1 MGEGEGRVLIN
12 CLLCQFKHCG
22 GRLEEQSL
30 LFTLANGF
38 GLSLKIPAD
47 L

>member
-12 CLLCQFKHCG
+12 CLLCPFKHCG
-22 GRLEEQSL
+22 GRLEEQSG

-38 GLSLKIPAD
+38 GLSLKIPEE